1 MRQNLENTPY
11 WLKKRLSLSADV
23 FETKKILSGY
33 SVNTV
38 CESSLCPNLNE
49 CFSRRFATFLILGKV
64 CTRSCGFCCV
74 ERRAFPAPVDPDEPE
89 RISAAAKELG
99 LRHVI
104 ITSVTRDD
112 LADGGAAQF
121 VKSIEAAKRIS
132 KGIKVEVLIPDF
144 GAYMK
149 SVERVVKAGPDIFS
163 HNIETVKR
171 LYPAVRPVSDYSRS
185 LRILSYAKEIAPDI
199 VTKSAILVGLGEQRQ
214 EVIETMEDLNTAG
227 CSIVTLGQYLRP
239 GHENLPVKKFI
250 TPEEFEHYKK
260 AGERMGFKYVSAGPF
275 VRSSYLADQ
284 ICGSP
289 SLLELGNG
297 NSGRFANRS
306 KWKSLVA

>member
-1 MRQNLENTPY
+1 MRQDPENTPY
-11 WLKKRLSLSADV
+11 WLKKRLSLSTDV

-64 CTRSCGFCCV
+64 CTRSCGFCSV
-74 ERRAFPAPVDPDEPE
+74 EKLALPTPVDPDEPE
-89 RISAAAKELG
+89 RICLAAKELG

-132 KGIKVEVLIPDF
+132 KRIKIEVLVPDF
-144 GAYMK
+144 GANMK
-149 SVERVVKAGPDIFS
+149 SVKTVVKAGPDIFS

-171 LYPAVRPVSDYSRS
+171 LYPVVRPVSDYRRS
-185 LRILSYAKEIAPDI
+185 LRVLSYAKEISSDI
-199 VTKSAILVGLGEQRQ
+199 TTKSSILVGLGEQRQ

-239 GHENLPVKKFI
+239 GRENLPVRKFI
-250 TPEEFEHYKK
+250 TPEEFENYKK
-260 AGERMGFKYVSAGPF
+260 IGERMGFKHVLAGPF
-275 VRSSYLADQ
+275 VRSSYMADK
-284 ICGSP
+284 IFGSP
-289 SLLELGNG
+289 SSHEFSDRD
-297 NSGRFANRS
+297 SGRFAYGR
-306 KWKSLVA
+306 L